1 MREAIQNTGAVVM
14 GWKAFAMADDPD
26 FYASDYEFQVPIF
39 VLTHAV
45 PKRQPKETDQLT
57 FTFVT
62 DGIENAIG
70 QAKAAAGDK
79 EVAVIGG
86 ANTAQ
91 QCLKAGLADEL
102 HIDLMPVLLGG
113 GLRLF
118 DDISPEPIRLERIK
132 VLELPGGR
140 THLRFRLVR

>member
-1 MREAIQNTGAVVM
+1 
-14 GWKAFAMADDPD
+14 MANDPD
-26 FYASDYEFQVPIF
+26 SYAGNYEFQVPIF

-45 PKRQPKETDQLT
+45 PKRKPKETGQLT

-62 DGIENAIG
+62 DGIESAIE
-70 QAKAAAGDK
+70 QAKVAADNK

-86 ANTAQ
+86 ASTIQ
-91 QCLKAGLADEL
+91 HCLQAGLADEL
-102 HIDLMPVLLGG
+102 HVDLMPVLLCG

-118 DDISPEPIRLERIK
+118 DDFSPEPIRLERMK

-140 THLRFRLVR
+140 THLRFRLVK